1 MKYQF
6 TFRQVM
12 LMVTCGLLA
21 LNLLI
26 VLMFGQLFMER
37 VYITQKQ
44 SQLINIFHKLNE
56 QGLENQELLDDLDN
70 RNILLFAVDSE
81 TYEILYSTRQVPPH
95 DQSSRLRLLFD
106 KVEEALEKGGNELYY
121 VSIEEETYSASSIV
135 INEWITL
142 YGMLSSGVCVSIETA
157 CQPVTEAARLA
168 SSFNLMVGLL
178 AIAIAI
184 VLMLRLTPQL
194 TDPIHEMSRAA
205 HRIANQ
211 DFSTQ
216 CETQVAV
223 TEYAELAESLN
234 KMSDEMQ
241 KYVAELKAANASLKN
256 DIQERE
262 KTEQAR
268 KTLFSNISHDLKT
281 PIAIISGY
289 AEGLKSG
296 MVTTDAELHEYSE
309 VICDEADRMQN
320 LIVRLLELNRLE
332 SGMIPLEMED
342 FDISETMN
350 YLVATFALTA
360 EKKGITIEKSY
371 DEGVY
376 VHSDYTSVEQT
387 LTNLLQNAISHNV
400 EKGHI
405 RINIAIDGQRV
416 RVAMFNT
423 CEPMQADELPKLW
436 DSFYRRDKSRT
447 RSGGESGLGLAIV
460 KGNME
465 MLKMPYGVRLES
477 GGIVFWLELP
487 YSGDYDG

>member
-12 LMVTCGLLA
+12 LMVACGLLA
-21 LNLLI
+21 FNLLI

-37 VYITQKQ
+37 VYITQQQ
-44 SQLINIFHKLNE
+44 SQLIKMFHQLNE
-56 QGLENQELLDDLDN
+56 QGLEDQELLEELEGQN
-70 RNILLFAVDSE
+70 MLLLAVDSE
-81 TYEILYSTRQVPPH
+81 TYKIIYATRPIPPH
-95 DQSSRLRLLFD
+95 DQSNRMKGLFN
-106 KVEEALEKGGNELYY
+106 KVGEALEKAGSENYY
-121 VSIEEETYSASSIV
+121 VSIEDEVYSSGIV
-135 INEWITL
+135 VNEWITL
-142 YGMLSSGVCVSIETA
+142 YGLLNNGVCVSIETA
-157 CQPVTEAARLA
+157 SQPVTEAAQLA
-168 SSFNLMVGLL
+168 SSFNLLVGLL
-178 AIAIAI
+178 AIAIAT
-184 VLMLRLTPQL
+184 VLMLRLAPKL

-211 DFSTQ
+211 DFSGQ
-216 CETQVAV
+216 CETQVSV

-241 KYVAELKAANASLKN
+241 KYVTELKAANASLKN

-289 AEGLKSG
+289 AEGLRSG
-296 MVTTDAELHEYSE
+296 MVTTEEELHEYSE
-309 VICDEADRMQN
+309 VICDEADRMQS
-320 LIVRLLELNRLE
+320 LIVRLMELNRLE
-332 SGMIPLEMED
+332 SGMVPLEMED
-342 FDISETMN
+342 FDISETMD
-350 YLVATFALTA
+350 YLVATFGLTA
-360 EKKGITIEKSY
+360 EKKNITVEKNY
-371 DEGVY
+371 DDGMY

-400 EKGHI
+400 DGGSV
-405 RINIAIDGQRV
+405 RINIAIDGQWV
-416 RVAMFNT
+416 RVAMYNT

-465 MLKMPYGVRLES
+465 MLKMPYGVRLEP

-487 YSGDYDG
+487 YSGDYEG